1 MNSIVISTV
10 ILPGVVAL
18 LLFLVFTYLY
28 EQSRQPYFRA
38 WQLAWAA
45 YTLQFLL
52 NAWSSVWQSRAQ
64 ISFLASQLLVVM
76 SLCILVSTRLTRR
89 LSSSERLEALRLRW
103 YEIGVAVAGVGL
115 AYWDVKQPLKHGV
128 FSPEINLN
136 RLEMGLAAVLGYS
149 SFHFYL
155 IARRRGS
162 FAFRGLSFS
171 LALWAVLMFLGQFKA
186 ASLQMFGG
194 DLLGPV
200 PQMLLGVAMVMV
212 LFENER
218 NAVQENALAFST
230 LGVDPMRLLAASDVV
245 PSMQGILA
253 RLVAPL
259 PTSHAVI
266 CISERWR
273 AVRPSVQL
281 GFSPEFAANLD
292 ATGAG
297 ESLCEL
303 AYRRGGFVSFRT
315 LPEMAEP
322 LPAFPGGR
330 FGPFR
335 GTLAAEDIP
344 KCTLAYLPTGRAHF
358 GG

>member
-1 MNSIVISTV
+1 M
-10 ILPGVVAL
+10 
-18 LLFLVFTYLY
+18 
-28 EQSRQPYFRA
+28 
-38 WQLAWAA
+38 
-45 YTLQFLL
+45 L
-52 NAWSSVWQSRAQ
+52 NCVRKVWSSVGQSPGQ

-76 SLCILVSTRLTRR
+76 ALCILVSTRLTRR
-89 LSSSERLEALRLRW
+89 LSRSERLEALRLRW

-186 ASLQMFGG
+186 PILQMFGC

-200 PQMLLGVAMVMV
+200 PQMLLGGAMVKV

-230 LGVDPMRLLAASDVV
+230 LGVDPMRLLAASDLV
-245 PSMQGILA
+245 PSMQSILD

-266 CISERWR
+266 CISERWL
-273 AVRPSVQL
+273 AVLPSAPL
-281 GFSPEFAANLD
+281 SFSPEL
-292 ATGAG
+292 
-297 ESLCEL
+297 
-303 AYRRGGFVSFRT
+303 
-315 LPEMAEP
+315 
-322 LPAFPGGR
+322 
-330 FGPFR
+330 
-335 GTLAAEDIP
+335 
-344 KCTLAYLPTGRAHF
+344 
-358 GG
+358 